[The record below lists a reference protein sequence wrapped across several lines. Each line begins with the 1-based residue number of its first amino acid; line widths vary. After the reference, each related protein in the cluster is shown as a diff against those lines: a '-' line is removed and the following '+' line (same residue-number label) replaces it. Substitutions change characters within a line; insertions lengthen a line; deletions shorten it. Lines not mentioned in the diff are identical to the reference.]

1 MLTFNDSLTQII
13 FIALI
18 LYLQVVH
25 VMLSLLFC
33 KEQLHWFGPI
43 IIVKL
48 INVSQTF
55 LSCLCFQVLQ
65 AINITLKRILLS
77 AKKWKC
83 SHFTLL
89 TLNIFPSR
97 IFPYYKHVIW
107 NEWSF
112 ALRITKVR
120 WNGKSHIDITLNEP

>member
-55 LSCLCFQVLQ
+55 FVLFVFPSIASNKYYCQ
-65 AINITLKRILLS
+65 KNIAFCKEMEV
-77 AKKWKC
+77 
-83 SHFTLL
+83 L
-89 TLNIFPSR
+89 TLNII
-97 IFPYYKHVIW
+97 IFKQ
-107 NEWSF
+107 NFS
-112 ALRITKVR
+112 LLQTCNMK
-120 WNGKSHIDITLNEP
+120 

>member
-18 LYLQVVH
+18 LYPQVVH

-55 LSCLCFQVLQ
+55 SVLFVFRSI
-65 AINITLKRILLS
+65 ASNKILLS
-77 AKKWKC
+77 EAYC
-83 SHFTLL
+83 FLQRNGSA
-89 TLNIFPSR
+89 
-97 IFPYYKHVIW
+97 VI
-107 NEWSF
+107 S
-112 ALRITKVR
+112 LC
-120 WNGKSHIDITLNEP
+120 

>member
-55 LSCLCFQVLQ
+55 SVL
-65 AINITLKRILLS
+65 
-77 AKKWKC
+77 
-83 SHFTLL
+83 FV
-89 TLNIFPSR
+89 FPSIASNKYYSQKHIAFCKEMEVESFHSADFKY
-97 IFPYYKHVIW
+97 IFKQ
-107 NEWSF
+107 NFS
-112 ALRITKVR
+112 LLQTCDMK
-120 WNGKSHIDITLNEP
+120 

>member
-1 MLTFNDSLTQII
+1 MLTFNDYLTQII
-13 FIALI
+13 VIALI
-18 LYLQVVH
+18 LYFQVVH

-55 LSCLCFQVLQ
+55 SVLFVFPSI
-65 AINITLKRILLS
+65 ASNITLRSILLS

-89 TLNIFPSR
+89 TLNVFSSR

-120 WNGKSHIDITLNEP
+120 WNGKSQIDITLNEP

>member
-1 MLTFNDSLTQII
+1 MLTFNDSLTQVI

-33 KEQLHWFGPI
+33 KEQLHWFGLI

-55 LSCLCFQVLQ
+55 SVL
-65 AINITLKRILLS
+65 
-77 AKKWKC
+77 
-83 SHFTLL
+83 FV
-89 TLNIFPSR
+89 FPS
-97 IFPYYKHVIW
+97 IASNKYYCQKNNAFFKEMEVQSFHPADFKFMYFQAEFFP
-107 NEWSF
+107 
-112 ALRITKVR
+112 IT
-120 WNGKSHIDITLNEP
+120 NM

>member
-18 LYLQVVH
+18 LYFQVVH

-48 INVSQTF
+48 INVFQTF
-55 LSCLCFQVLQ
+55 SVL
-65 AINITLKRILLS
+65 
-77 AKKWKC
+77 
-83 SHFTLL
+83 FV
-89 TLNIFPSR
+89 FPSIASNKYYSQKHIAFCKEMEVQSFHSADFKY
-97 IFPYYKHVIW
+97 IFKQ
-107 NEWSF
+107 NFSLLQTCNMDE
-112 ALRITKVR
+112 
-120 WNGKSHIDITLNEP
+120 